1 MDSENMHAHF
11 IKNSQKVQL
20 LKADKYLTNKKL
32 QLKNGK
38 GKPILG
44 TNFLVDILP

>member
-38 GKPILG
+38 GKPR
-44 TNFLVDILP
+44 DSRDKLPC